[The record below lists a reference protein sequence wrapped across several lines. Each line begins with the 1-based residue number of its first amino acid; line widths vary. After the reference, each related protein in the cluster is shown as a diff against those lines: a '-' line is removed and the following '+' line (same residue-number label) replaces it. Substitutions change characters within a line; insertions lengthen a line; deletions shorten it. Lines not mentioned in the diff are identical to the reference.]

1 MALFLVPIIGSIYDY
16 RLTLTLQ
23 MYHHKQFS
31 MYFRLASILF
41 ISFFFSI
48 QSNYAQLS
56 KVCGTSASE
65 FEIVRNRLIQNKAY
79 LKENKGIASSRN
91 AVTYVPIKFHLVGED
106 NGTGRIGI
114 NRVLDQLCVLN
125 ETFEEFELQFYLS
138 NGINEVN
145 NSGIFG
151 TVSTGRESLDMQ
163 FERDRQAINI
173 WILDDAT
180 PTNTTLEGRVL
191 GYYEP
196 TLDWVVV
203 DKDFVNGDGFTLIHE
218 LGHYFSLLHPFH
230 GWGDEGAPPYD
241 ETYEGKP
248 APIYAPDPNFT
259 RARILTENA
268 DGSNCEV
275 AGDMICD
282 TPAEYLYFTAL
293 DNSRCRYSKP
303 MLDPKGDLIN
313 PDASLIMG
321 YFLEGCVNRF
331 TAEQVALMKADLQTN
346 ARRELRANT
355 PPTINPITAQPTL
368 TDPIDRKVTANY
380 NKVQLKWAATPNATS
395 YIVEVDRVPSFND
408 GSIRLSTNSTSIVIE
423 DLLEPGRNYF
433 WRVKPY
439 NAGHTCAAASS
450 TERFETGLST
460 AISAISNINNWE
472 LNPNPVQRSGNLYT
486 TIEASSPFDAELN
499 IYNLTGQ
506 VVYQRARHFTAGK
519 TAINIPTEALSTGIY
534 IVQLMNENVINNKIL
549 IVQ

>member
-1 MALFLVPIIGSIYDY
+1 MYLKLAIG
-16 RLTLTLQ
+16 
-23 MYHHKQFS
+23 F
-31 MYFRLASILF
+31 F
-41 ISFFFSI
+41 ISFLLAI

-65 FEIVRNRLIQNKAY
+65 FNIVRDRLIQNKTY
-79 LKENKGIASSRN
+79 LKENKDIATSRN
-91 AVTYVPIKFHLVGED
+91 AITYVPIKFHLVGED
-106 NGTGRIGI
+106 DGTGRIEI
-114 NRVLDQLCVLN
+114 NRVLDQLCILN
-125 ETFEEFELQFYLS
+125 ETFEEFELQFYLKD
-138 NGINEVN
+138 GINEVN

-180 PTNTTLEGRVL
+180 PTNTILEGRVL

-196 TLDWVVV
+196 SLDWVVV
-203 DKDFVNGDGFTLIHE
+203 DKDFVNGDGFTLVHE

-248 APIYAPDPNFT
+248 APFFAPDPNFA
-259 RARILTENA
+259 RDRILTENA

-303 MLDPKGDLIN
+303 MLDPKGDQIA

-331 TAEQVALMKADLQTN
+331 TPEQVALMKADLQTN
-346 ARRELRANT
+346 RRRELRANT
-355 PPTINPITAQPTL
+355 PPPTSEITDKPTL

-380 NKVQLKWAATPNATS
+380 NKVQLQWAATPNATS

-408 GSIRLSTNSTSIVIE
+408 GSIRLSTNNTSIVIE

-439 NAGHTCAAASS
+439 NAGYTCAVASS
-450 TERFETGLST
+450 TERFETGLAT
-460 AISAISNINNWE
+460 AVRTINSINNWE
-472 LNPNPVQRSGNLYT
+472 INPNPVHRNGNLFT
-486 TIEASSPFDAELN
+486 TIEASTSFEANLN

-506 VVYQRARHFTAGK
+506 LIYQSTRHFATGK
-519 TAINIPTEALSTGIY
+519 TSINIPTETLPSGVY
-534 IVQLMNENVINNKIL
+534 IVQLANDKGINNKKL

>member
-1 MALFLVPIIGSIYDY
+1 
-16 RLTLTLQ
+16 
-23 MYHHKQFS
+23 MYL
-31 MYFRLASILF
+31 RLAIILL
-41 ISFFFSI
+41 ISFFLSI

-56 KVCGTSASE
+56 KICGTSAGE
-65 FEIVRNRLIQNKAY
+65 FDIVRHRLIQNKAY
-79 LKENKGIASSRN
+79 LKENTGIASSRN
-91 AVTYVPIKFHLVGED
+91 AVTYVPIKFHLVGEND
-106 NGTGRIGI
+106 GSGRIEI
-114 NRVLDQLCVLN
+114 NRVLDQLCTLN
-125 ETFEEFELQFYLS
+125 ETFEEFELQFYLKD
-138 NGINEVN
+138 GINEVN

-163 FERDRQAINI
+163 FERDRQAVNV

-180 PTNTTLEGRVL
+180 PSNTTLDGRVL

-196 TLDWVVV
+196 SLDWVVV
-203 DKDFVNGDGFTLIHE
+203 DKDFVNGEGFTLIHE

-248 APIYAPDPNFT
+248 APIYAPDPNFS
-259 RARILTENA
+259 RDRILTENA

-293 DNSRCRYSKP
+293 DNTRCRYDKP
-303 MLDPKGDLIN
+303 MLDPKGDLIT

-346 ARRELRANT
+346 RRSGLRANT
-355 PPTINPITAQPTL
+355 PSTINPITVKPTL
-368 TDPIDRKVTANY
+368 TDPIDRKVTASY

-395 YIVEVDRVPSFND
+395 YIIEVDRVPSFND
-408 GSIRLSTNSTSIVIE
+408 GSIRLSTNNTSIVIE

-439 NAGHTCAAASS
+439 NAGFTCATASS

-460 AISAISNINNWE
+460 AVSTITSINNWE
-472 LNPNPVQRSGNLYT
+472 LRPNPVQLNRTLFT
-486 TIEASSPFDAELN
+486 TIEANTPFKADLK
-499 IYNLTGQ
+499 IYNLTGK
-506 VVYQRARHFTAGK
+506 VIYQKAEYFSTGK
-519 TAINIPTEALSTGIY
+519 TTIVIPTESLSPGVY
-534 IVQLMNENVINNKIL
+534 IVQLNNEKGINNKKL